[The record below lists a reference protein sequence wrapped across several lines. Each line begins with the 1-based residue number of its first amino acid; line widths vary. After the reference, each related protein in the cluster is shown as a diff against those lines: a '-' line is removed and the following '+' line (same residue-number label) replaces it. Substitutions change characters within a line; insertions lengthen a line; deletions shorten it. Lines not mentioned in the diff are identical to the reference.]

1 MSRVRLLTT
10 NFTSGEISR
19 LLLGRGDLRAYD
31 NGALTL
37 RNLLIH
43 PTGGITRRPGMAY
56 SANARG
62 PGRLVAFEFSIEQ
75 TYLLAFSE
83 YRVDVHH
90 GDELVATVNTPWT
103 ADQLGQITWTQSGDT
118 LLVCHPDV
126 APRKLKR
133 TGETA
138 WSLEEW
144 TFLVE
149 GNAIRQPWYRFA
161 PVGVTVTPSATTGIV
176 TLTASSAVF
185 VAGHA
190 GVRLRVEGKQCTVT
204 DYMSGTQVKVLVNE
218 DLADTDAAAV
228 WDEQA
233 FSPLRGYPVSAAFH
247 QDRLVIGGSR
257 ELPNRLWLSRSA
269 DIWNFDLGTGEDDE
283 AIEFGILSDQ
293 INAIRAV
300 FSGRHLQVF
309 TSGAEWMVTGEPLT
323 PQTIQ
328 LNRQTRIG
336 SPTDRSVAPRDVDGA
351 TLFVSRNGREIRE
364 FLYADTEQ
372 AYQAT
377 DLALLARHLVVR
389 PLDQDYDQGRRL
401 MLVVMDDGTLGALTV
416 YRTEQV
422 TAWTRIDTTGTIHS
436 VAVVGDDV
444 YLLVQRPEGFST
456 RWNIERLDD
465 ALHLDAGLYGESETP
480 VSVWSGLDHLNGKTV
495 AIVADGVLRPD
506 VTVSGGSITL
516 DPPASTVEAGLPFT
530 HVVEPLPPNPLNSGG
545 GRGLAMRLVEVV
557 FQLEDT
563 AALRADVGA
572 GLTDFPL
579 RRLGGQALGDGAP
592 PRVSGLRRLRSL
604 GWARDRTQPLWRVE
618 QSAPL
623 PFTLLSVTTELKV
636 ND

>member
-1 MSRVRLLTT
+1 M
-10 NFTSGEISR
+10 
-19 LLLGRGDLRAYD
+19 
-31 NGALTL
+31 
-37 RNLLIH
+37 
-43 PTGGITRRPGMAY
+43 
-56 SANARG
+56 
-62 PGRLVAFEFSIEQ
+62 
-75 TYLLAFSE
+75 
-83 YRVDVHH
+83 
-90 GDELVATVNTPWT
+90 
-103 ADQLGQITWTQSGDT
+103 
-118 LLVCHPDV
+118 
-126 APRKLKR
+126 
-133 TGETA
+133 
-138 WSLEEW
+138 
-144 TFLVE
+144 
-149 GNAIRQPWYRFA
+149 
-161 PVGVTVTPSATTGIV
+161 
-176 TLTASSAVF
+176 
-185 VAGHA
+185 
-190 GVRLRVEGKQCTVT
+190 
-204 DYMSGTQVKVLVNE
+204 
-218 DLADTDAAAV
+218 
-228 WDEQA
+228 
-233 FSPLRGYPVSAAFH
+233 
-247 QDRLVIGGSR
+247 
-257 ELPNRLWLSRSA
+257 
-269 DIWNFDLGTGEDDE
+269 
-283 AIEFGILSDQ
+283 
-293 INAIRAV
+293 
-300 FSGRHLQVF
+300 
-309 TSGAEWMVTGEPLT
+309 
-323 PQTIQ
+323 
-328 LNRQTRIG
+328 
-336 SPTDRSVAPRDVDGA
+336 APRDVDGA

-401 MLVVMDDGTLGALTV
+401 MLVVMGDGTLGALTV

-465 ALHLDAGLYGESETP
+465 ALHLDAGLHGESETP
-480 VSVWSGLDHLNGKTV
+480 VSVWFGLDHLNGKTIAV
-495 AIVADGVLRPD
+495 VADGVLRSD

-579 RRLGGQALGDGAP
+579 RRLGVQALGDGAP
-592 PRVSGLRRLRSL
+592 ARVSGLRRLRSL
-604 GWARDRTQPLWRVE
+604 GWARDQTQPLWRVE

-636 ND
+636 NDRWVV